1 MYNMPFD
8 FFNISHL
15 AFGNKITA
23 AFKSLASK
31 LDECNVHIST
41 LSEMISAYNMF
52 SGTNYLVPIPDSGL
66 DAVQGNQIYNI
77 LKIKPYIVKELSFDE
92 ENCTITF
99 KAIVI
104 NPSTNKITKIEGTSP
119 ADLTKG
125 FAYVTLNSS
134 NDKIN
139 TAKAIQF
146 ASLDRYDNFIETSST
161 QILFKYVIETGSPKR
176 VTLSALNQYIDLFP
190 SNYDGHDNKCTLTTI
205 SNNYTAQNY
214 EIILGKMTWNDNAR
228 RTPMTVTLYK
238 NESDSTGSIIRTFG
252 PGNFAYYSQ
261 STQPFVVYIKP
272 GERIV
277 TDGVF
282 QLWRLQYS
290 TERSVY

>member
-1 MYNMPFD
+1 MPFD

-52 SGTNYLVPIPDSGL
+52 SGTNYLVPIPDSRL

-77 LKIKPYIVKELSFDE
+77 LKIKPYIVKELSFNE

-125 FAYVTLNSS
+125 FAHITLNSS

-139 TAKAIQF
+139 TPKSIQF
-146 ASLDRYDNFIETSST
+146 DSLDKYNNFVETSNT
-161 QILFKYVIETGSPKR
+161 QILFKYIIETGTPKR
-176 VTLSALNQYIDLFP
+176 VTLSALNQYINLFP
-190 SNYDGHDNKCTLTTI
+190 SNYDGHDNKYILSSI
-205 SNNYTAQNY
+205 SNEYTAQNY
-214 EIILGKMTWNDNAR
+214 EIILGKLIWSGRN
-228 RTPMTVTLYK
+228 TPMTIRLFKSEEDT
-238 NESDSTGSIIRTFG
+238 TGSIIRSFG
-252 PGNFAYYSQ
+252 PGNFAYCSQ
-261 STQPFVVYIKP
+261 PSQPLVVYIRP
-272 GERIV
+272 GEKIIA
-277 TDGVF
+277 DSGI
-282 QLWRLQYS
+282 QLWSLKYY

>member
-1 MYNMPFD
+1 MSNMPFD

-31 LDECNVHIST
+31 LDECNVHLST

-52 SGTNYLVPIPDSGL
+52 SGTNYLVPIPDSAS
-66 DAVQGNQIYNI
+66 DATQGNQIYNI
-77 LKIKPYIVKELSFDE
+77 LKIKPCIVKELSFDE
-92 ENCTITF
+92 TNCTITF
-99 KAIVI
+99 KAIFI
-104 NPSTNKITKIEGTSP
+104 NPLTNKITKIEGTSP

-146 ASLDRYDNFIETSST
+146 ASLDRYDNFIETSNT
-161 QILFKYVIETGSPKR
+161 QILFKYVIETGTPKR

-190 SNYDGHDNKCTLTTI
+190 SNYDGHDNKYSLTSI
-205 SNNYTAQNY
+205 NNNYIAQNY
-214 EIILGKMTWNDNAR
+214 EIILGKMTWNDNR
-228 RTPMTVTLYK
+228 RNKAMTVTLFK
-238 NESDSTGSIIRTFG
+238 NEDDTSGSIVRTFG
-252 PGNFAYYSQ
+252 PGDFAYCSQ
-261 STQPFVVYIKP
+261 RTQPFVVYMRP
-272 GERIV
+272 GEKISY
-277 TDGVF
+277 DGVAS
-282 QLWRLQYS
+282 LWRLQYS